1 MTIYYI
7 TESVDDAGDGYMF
20 VRDGYFT
27 SEDAAKEH
35 VDQLY
40 TVETVPFD
48 REEDPSWDWCDLEP
62 AE

>member
-7 TESVDDAGDGYMF
+7 TESVDD
-20 VRDGYFT
+20 
-27 SEDAAKEH
+27 
-35 VDQLY
+35 
-40 TVETVPFD
+40 VETVPFD